1 MTNEIMKTSFPR
13 LWFRRK
19 LPVHKSR
26 EKGERRKRE
35 GKKKRV
41 KGCYVS
47 RCKMGWWNMYKWRTM
62 RRHAR
67 SNNSLESLTTPSG
80 DFFFLP
86 RCSNFSITP
95 ASMETFWH
103 FLFFFL
109 SLSPTHS
116 RWIFYFNIM
125 LILACALS
133 LSLKRDSKRRER
145 DRDDVNYRSAC
156 LLFFL
161 FFFYPLHMYECD
173 E

>member
-1 MTNEIMKTSFPR
+1 MNMYIHIYVAFINSTWPTKSWKPRFPGCDLEENCR
-13 LWFRRK
+13 CIK
-19 LPVHKSR
+19 VGKK
-26 EKGERRKRE
+26 EKEEKRE
-35 GKKKRV
+35 KKRV

-103 FLFFFL
+103 FLFF
-109 SLSPTHS
+109 S
-116 RWIFYFNIM
+116 
-125 LILACALS
+125 LS
-133 LSLKRDSKRRER
+133 LSLQHIHAEYFISI
-145 DRDDVNYRSAC
+145 
-156 LLFFL
+156 
-161 FFFYPLHMYECD
+161 
-173 E
+173 

>member
-103 FLFFFL
+103 FLFFF
-109 SLSPTHS
+109 SLSNTFTLNILFQYNAYPRVCIIIVVKKRFETKGKRS
-116 RWIFYFNIM
+116 RRCKLPFRVF
-125 LILACALS
+125 ALFS
-133 LSLKRDSKRRER
+133 
-145 DRDDVNYRSAC
+145 
-156 LLFFL
+156 

>member
-103 FLFFFL
+103 FLFFFSL
-109 SLSPTHS
+109 SLSNTFTLNILFQYNAYPRVCIIIVVKKRFETKGKRS
-116 RWIFYFNIM
+116 RRCKLPFRVF
-125 LILACALS
+125 A
-133 LSLKRDSKRRER
+133 
-145 DRDDVNYRSAC
+145 
-156 LLFFL
+156 L